1 MAILELRGLKVL
13 PPPDLDDGESL
24 WIGPGAAQPRQCG
37 GAGSGVLA
45 GATDGGGRLLCRWS
59 LALRGRFRT
68 VSAGKHKTT
77 IKPSG
82 VDRTLNKIK
91 SCDPNLVF
99 SQQTCDHSRT
109 LLLIS

>member
-45 GATDGGGRLLCRWS
+45 GATDGGGKLLYCWL
-59 LALRGRFRT
+59 LALRGRFLT
-68 VSAGKHKTT
+68 VSAGRHKTA

-82 VDRTLNKIK
+82 VD
-91 SCDPNLVF
+91 
-99 SQQTCDHSRT
+99 QTVPK
-109 LLLIS
+109 